1 MLLVI
6 VALGS
11 VVFPVTVTID
21 VAVQPEGVS
30 VTVTLYIP
38 ALVTVTTLAVVAPL
52 NAPPVVPQ
60 EYVPPP
66 VAVKAAL
73 EPPQPITA
81 DVGVTFTV
89 GAVPIT
95 TSVPEDTQALLVAF
109 ALFLTKT

>member
-6 VALGS
+6 TALGG

-21 VAVQPEGVS
+21 VAVQPLV
-30 VTVTLYIP
+30 VTVTLYVP
-38 ALVTVTTLAVVAPL
+38 ALVTVTALAVVALL

-81 DVGVTFTV
+81 EVGVSVTV
-89 GAVPIT
+89 GAVPIMT
-95 TSVPEDTQALLVAF
+95 VVGAEVHALLVAF